1 LLLCSEVLPPNNLVR
16 TNELPNALRFASTVS
31 PETRK
36 YTSKNTEEMRI
47 KELKGSAEIELLTS
61 LLSTLDAATT
71 RKRLLLDAI
80 GRANSRLLKNGNF
93 MSNDVRESIAWLK
106 ANLEQTNKVIDEA
119 LPLMRLMYGKGYLPS
134 QATKR

>member
-1 LLLCSEVLPPNNLVR
+1 
-16 TNELPNALRFASTVS
+16 
-31 PETRK
+31 
-36 YTSKNTEEMRI
+36 MRI